1 MGKKSSSGVI
11 VIVSN
16 TSWSVHNFRS
26 GLIRKLLSHGFSVW
40 ILAPRD
46 AHTTALRALGVSF
59 GNLELSPHGKNP
71 LGELWLVYQLTR
83 WYRKIRPD
91 LILHYTIKPNI
102 YGSLAAR
109 WLGIPSIAC
118 VTGLGRLLHPG
129 KRLHRGLGLM
139 FAMGLACSEEVW
151 LLNTADERV
160 LSRAGLLPAEKAV
173 VLPGEGVDTE
183 HFSPQ
188 AGRIWKEGLP
198 VLLFAGRLLQDKGLV
213 ELAQAVTHLQPEFPG
228 LCILLLGFVQAN
240 HPGGVSIRQIR
251 HWEKQ
256 GIFKYLGVTDDVRP
270 YLSRADALVYPSH
283 REGMARMI
291 MEASSMGIPVLTT
304 ESVGCA
310 DLVVDGQTG
319 LLCRTADVEDLEGI
333 IRKFIGLSGEARRK
347 MGLAGRER
355 ILMHFGAAQVEAQY
369 LKRVERFFPG
379 VKVRV

>member
-1 MGKKSSSGVI
+1 MGKKSSTGVI

-46 AHTTALRALGVSF
+46 AHTTALRALGASF

-118 VTGLGRLLHPG
+118 VTGLGRLVHPG

-151 LLNTADERV
+151 LLNAADERV

-183 HFSPQ
+183 HFAPQ

-198 VLLFAGRLLQDKGLV
+198 VLLFAGRLLQEGFGRVGAGGYALAAGISGLV
-213 ELAQAVTHLQPEFPG
+213 CFAF
-228 LCILLLGFVQAN
+228 GFCASES
-240 HPGGVSIRQIR
+240 PGGS
-251 HWEKQ
+251 
-256 GIFKYLGVTDDVRP
+256 
-270 YLSRADALVYPSH
+270 VYP
-283 REGMARMI
+283 
-291 MEASSMGIPVLTT
+291 
-304 ESVGCA
+304 A
-310 DLVVDGQTG
+310 DPSLGKAGDIQV
-319 LLCRTADVEDLEGI
+319 
-333 IRKFIGLSGEARRK
+333 SGRY
-347 MGLAGRER
+347 G
-355 ILMHFGAAQVEAQY
+355 
-369 LKRVERFFPG
+369 
-379 VKVRV
+379 